1 MTWDEDDTSQRPLWL
16 ITFADLALLLLGF
29 FVLLQANQRL
39 DPQALA
45 AGIRAGFGLH
55 ESAPPAMPVEIAVV
69 DGFTTGSALPLNSAA
84 ALAWARDAARDP
96 RTRLTITGEVDG
108 SAADVDPVTGSG
120 AILAS
125 DRARAIA
132 AMLVKSGAVAPG
144 RIAISTAK
152 GRRRAVLTLG
162 FAGDRQ

>member
-1 MTWDEDDTSQRPLWL
+1 MTLEDDLPARPIWL
-16 ITFADLALLLLGF
+16 TTLADLSLLLVGF
-29 FVLLQANQRL
+29 FVLLQANQRI
-39 DPQALA
+39 DPAALA

-55 ESAPPAMPVEIAVV
+55 DNAPPAMPVAMAVV
-69 DGFTTGSALPLNSAA
+69 DSFAPGSALPLNSAA

-108 SAADVDPVTGSG
+108 SAADVDSVTGSG

-132 AMLVKSGAVAPG
+132 ALLVKSGAVAPG
-144 RIAISTAK
+144 RIAIATAAGK
-152 GRRRAVLTLG
+152 HRRAVLTLG
-162 FAGDRQ
+162 FTGARQ